1 MQATRTCACII
12 TPYLVHT
19 SPQWSYV
26 VIRCCFA
33 ELVDPAWLGGCI
45 QCCVGKMEQN
55 IESLLP
61 TPLCLPSVDMSWGFS
76 ILTASRYWGKLIPC
90 HDENIES
97 LDFTTCFECKR
108 CENDLWFVQHLI
120 KSRPSGGNY
129 YKLLRGDCI
138 LKDWTGC
145 VLTIHVMAS
154 KTVSFPMIQF
164 SSWEDDAAVKGSNDF
179 GQVAPKL
186 WNFESIRLLQQC
198 DKFLGAEGSKKN
210 TSKKIKNKIK

>member
-1 MQATRTCACII
+1 MQATRTCARII

-26 VIRCCFA
+26 VIGCCFA

-90 HDENIES
+90 HDENIEN

-108 CENDLWFVQHLI
+108 CENDLWFVQYLI

-129 YKLLRGDCI
+129 YKLLRGDLHSQGLDGLCLDESCHGIKNRFISNDAVFRPGKTMLRPKAATILDRLHPSSEI
-138 LKDWTGC
+138 LKAF
-145 VLTIHVMAS
+145 AS
-154 KTVSFPMIQF
+154 
-164 SSWEDDAAVKGSNDF
+164 SNS
-179 GQVAPKL
+179 VTY
-186 WNFESIRLLQQC
+186 
-198 DKFLGAEGSKKN
+198 FLGTEG
-210 TSKKIKNKIK
+210 